1 MSDMQILVGNQI
13 PMINSE
19 VVCPGQCLCIAQL
32 GVKEDK
38 VEDVKTLSQYLYS
51 ACQQLIIYLVYNIY
65 AI

>member
-1 MSDMQILVGNQI
+1 MSDMQMLVGNQI

-19 VVCPGQCLCIAQL
+19 VVCPGQCLYVGQL
-32 GVKEDK
+32 GVKEDE

-51 ACQQLIIYLVYNIY
+51 ACQQLIIYLVYNLY